1 MVQNVSNQHKK
12 EGFLKLYQRIRN
24 EGVKINHKR
33 VYRIYKKLGLNL
45 KRKAKRRIPAR
56 VKEPLTQPDSFNKTW
71 SMDFMSDALEN
82 SRKFRSFNIIDDY
95 NREILFIEVDYSIK
109 SSRVIWVLN
118 HLIRKFKKPEK
129 IRMDNGPEFI
139 AKLMALWSQVNGIEF
154 KYIEPGKPMQNG
166 YIERFNRTYREN
178 VLDYYLFNS
187 IEEVREQT
195 EIFMKDYNEKR
206 PHESLGGLSPM
217 MWKYGQGSN
226 AKATANLDHITTSK
240 SNNNNNKI
248 Y

>member
-1 MVQNVSNQHKK
+1 MVQDVSNQHKK

-24 EGVKINHKR
+24 EGVKVNHKR
-33 VYRIYKKLGLNL
+33 VYRIYKKRGLNL
-45 KRKAKRRIPAR
+45 KRKSKRRLPAR
-56 VKEPLTQPDSFNKTW
+56 VKEPLAQPDSFNKTW
-71 SMDFMSDALEN
+71 SMDFMSDVLEN
-82 SRKFRSFNIIDDY
+82 GRKFRAFNIIDDY
-95 NREILFIEVDYSIK
+95 NREALFIEIDYSIK

-118 HLIRKFKKPEK
+118 HLIHKLKKPEK

-139 AKLMALWSQVNGIEF
+139 AKLMEQWSQINKIEF

-166 YIERFNRTYREN
+166 YIERFNRTYRES
-178 VLDYYLFNS
+178 VLDNYWFNNL
-187 IEEVREQT
+187 EEVREQS
-195 EIFMKDYNEKR
+195 EIFRNDYNEKR

-226 AKATANLDHITTSK
+226 AKAPANLDITTSE
-240 SNNNNNKI
+240 SNNNNNKT